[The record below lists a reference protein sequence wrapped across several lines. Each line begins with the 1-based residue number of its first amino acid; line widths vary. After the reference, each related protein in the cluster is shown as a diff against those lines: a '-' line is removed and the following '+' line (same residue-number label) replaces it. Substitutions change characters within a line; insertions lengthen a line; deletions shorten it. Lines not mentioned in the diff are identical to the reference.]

1 MHSIKQKVSASLW
14 ARLLK
19 TSANGIVKVVAAY
32 SITLRITFSV
42 LIIFGIIL
50 VALVLPVKL
59 PDEVVIEEE

>member
-1 MHSIKQKVSASLW
+1 MKS
-14 ARLLK
+14 
-19 TSANGIVKVVAAY
+19 SANGLVEVVAAY

-59 PDEVVIEEE
+59 PDEVVIEED